1 MKWLVDW
8 TGIASVD
15 AMVGFIISP
24 ASIALHYENALE
36 FSD

>member
-1 MKWLVDW
+1 MKWLTDW

-15 AMVGFIISP
+15 AVVGSIISP
-24 ASIALHYENALE
+24 TSVALHYENALE